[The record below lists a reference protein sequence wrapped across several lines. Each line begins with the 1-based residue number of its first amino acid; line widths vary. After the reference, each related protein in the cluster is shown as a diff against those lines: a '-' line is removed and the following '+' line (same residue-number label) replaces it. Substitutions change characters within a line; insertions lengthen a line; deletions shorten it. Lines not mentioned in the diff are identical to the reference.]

1 MRCSVPSP
9 FVAVAGNIGA
19 GKTELVQFLSRRYAL
34 SPAFEPHEQ
43 NPYLEAFYADMR
55 AWAFHSQLSFLALK
69 LRLHRQLQL
78 APYSVIQDRT
88 VYEDA
93 EIFERQLHR
102 QRLIDDRDHA
112 TYRALYEAASEG
124 LRPPD
129 LMIFL
134 RCPVRT
140 LLKRIARRGRSMERA
155 VPPAYLAALDVAI
168 DATLAQGCGAVVVSL
183 GVDTFALDPISKFKL
198 ASADYLAIGARLRRL
213 GVPVLFVF
221 EGGYATDE
229 VGLNAVNVLV
239 GFDRG

>member
-1 MRCSVPSP
+1 
-9 FVAVAGNIGA
+9 VAVAGNIGA

-34 SPAFEPHEQ
+34 APAFEPHEQ

-69 LRLHRQLQL
+69 LRLHRQLQS
-78 APYSVIQDRT
+78 APHGVIQDRT
-88 VYEDA
+88 LYEDA

-140 LLKRIARRGRSMERA
+140 LLKRIARRGRSMERS
-155 VPPAYLAALDVAI
+155 VPHAYLAALGELYEAWRE
-168 DATLAQGCGAVVVSL
+168 AWTLSPVVIVETDQVDHLTDLVDRIALQQALLPHL
-183 GVDTFALDPISKFKL
+183 GPARISPETPHL
-198 ASADYLAIGARLRRL
+198 TEDG
-213 GVPVLFVF
+213 
-221 EGGYATDE
+221 
-229 VGLNAVNVLV
+229 
-239 GFDRG
+239 